1 MWLRTLLLLPVFFA
15 CTQALAAQVIRGNL
29 LDDETGKPIG
39 SGTVT
44 LLTRDSVPL
53 VRIST
58 DTAGAFLLSTERPG
72 SYRLGA
78 ERMGFITTI
87 SPPLTLSARDTLD
100 VEFRLSTRAVVLK
113 PIVVTSKR
121 RRIGQLA
128 DFDERAR
135 QRRFGT
141 FVTRADIEQRQ
152 PFTTT
157 DLLRSM
163 PGVQLI
169 SRGLGGGHHV
179 RIRNCRPVIYIDGM
193 HVPLL
198 GMTIDDLISVHSLEG
213 IEVYRSSAEAPV
225 EYTVHNPGCGVILL
239 WSRID

>member
-1 MWLRTLLLLPVFFA
+1 MWLRALLLLPAFLFS
-15 CTQALAAQVIRGNL
+15 TQVLAAQVIRGNL

-39 SGTVT
+39 IGTVT
-44 LLTRDSVPL
+44 LLTRDNIPQ

-58 DTAGAFLLSTERPG
+58 DTAGAFLLSAARPG

-78 ERMGFITTI
+78 ERLGFITTI

-100 VEFRLSTRAVVLK
+100 VEFRLSTRAVVLE
-113 PIVVTSKR
+113 PLVVTSKR
-121 RRIGQLA
+121 RRAGPLA
-128 DFDERAR
+128 DFDERAK

-157 DLLRSM
+157 DLLRTI

-169 SRGLGGGHHV
+169 PRALGGGHHV
-179 RIRNCRPVIYIDGM
+179 RMRDCAPVVYIDGV
-193 HVPLL
+193 HVRLL

-213 IEVYRSSAEAPV
+213 IEVYRGAAEAPAV
-225 EYTVHNPGCGVILL
+225 YTVHNPGCGVILL

>member
-1 MWLRTLLLLPVFFA
+1 MWLRTLLFLPAFLA
-15 CTQALAAQVIRGNL
+15 CTQIVAAQVIRGNL

-53 VRIST
+53 TRIAT
-58 DTAGAFLLSTERPG
+58 DTAGGFLLSGSRPG

-78 ERMGFITTI
+78 ERLGFITTI

-100 VEFRLSTRAVVLK
+100 VEFRLSTRAVVLE
-113 PIVVTSKR
+113 PLVVTSKR
-121 RRIGQLA
+121 RRAGPLA
-128 DFDERAR
+128 DFDVRAR

-141 FVTRADIEQRQ
+141 FVTRTDIEQRQ

-157 DLLRSM
+157 DLLRTM

-169 SRGLGGGHHV
+169 PRALGGGHHV
-179 RIRNCRPVIYIDGM
+179 RIRNCAPVVYIDGV
-193 HVPLL
+193 HVQLL

-213 IEVYRSSAEAPV
+213 IEVYRSLAEAPV